1 MYLVSKVEA
10 KVSGIGKL
18 ITDATARPPFGPG
31 FLVSDL
37 REAETLE
44 AHGTSF
50 GDPGPDY
57 CEFRLLDADGK
68 VLKVKRVGGF

>member
-18 ITDATARPPFGPG
+18 ITDATAKPPFGPG

-37 REAETLE
+37 GKAEVLE
-44 AHGTSF
+44 TWGTSF
-50 GDPGPDY
+50 SDPGPDY
-57 CEFRLLDADGK
+57 CEFKLLDANGE
-68 VLKVKRVGGF
+68 VLKTKRVGGF